1 MCMPKAPKAPPS
13 TTASQKPLRV
23 LLSRQS
29 LDDLLIDPSNYSS
42 TAGSATP
49 PNSGGAG
56 AGRYMLPGVMPDV
69 TSAGGPMDSG
79 LRIVR

>member
-29 LDDLLIDPSNYSS
+29 LDDLLIDPSQYGA
-42 TAGSATP
+42 TPGSAT
-49 PNSGGAG
+49 GGGNAG
-56 AGRYMLPGVMPDV
+56 SGRYALPPGVMPDV
-69 TSAGGPMDSG
+69 NSPGGAMDSG